1 MTENDGLPTAQPYS
15 ITTKIIFWILWMGGL
30 LLCLLFVFF
39 LVMTLPSGKEQIILW
54 NLLVVLTQSYV
65 LIQSARYFLRRGKPP
80 STLLLW
86 AAFAGIAMPMI
97 AFGGCNML
105 SNFAPRM
112 AG

>member
-1 MTENDGLPTAQPYS
+1 MTLNDDLPTTQPYS
-15 ITTKIIFWILWMGGL
+15 ITTKILCWLLWVNGL
-30 LLCLLFVFF
+30 LLWLLFVFF
-39 LVMTLPSGKEQIILW
+39 FAMTMSGWTGQIALW

-65 LIQSARYFLRRGKPP
+65 LIQSARSFLRREK
-80 STLLLW
+80 SSSALLLW

-105 SNFAPRM
+105 SNFAPRL